1 MPILADA
8 TSVPGGAFAQLS
20 DVEALA
26 LQALSTEQ
34 QARAEKL
41 LLQAANK
48 IRSYTRQNFDHVTT
62 TDKVRAIGNLV
73 RLPQRPVVAITGVKL
88 IDYLGNEWPVP
99 AYGFDGIDRLDLA
112 LYGTILNLPEA
123 VSLEG
128 YWSGT
133 VEVTY
138 EHGYETVPQE
148 IIDLNAELVARIF
161 NSPTQGAVGVRAQ
174 GVGPYNVSFD
184 PATSGGMITLTAED
198 RATLDRYRVFGQ
210 TVELR

>member
-1 MPILADA
+1 MPII
-8 TSVPGGAFAQLS
+8 VPSTPTGAFASIDDVTGYALTTLS
-20 DVEALA
+20 DA
-26 LQALSTEQ
+26 Q

-41 LLQAANK
+41 LLVAANK
-48 IRSYTRQNFDHVTT
+48 IRSYTRQNFDHATT

-73 RLPQRPVVAITGVKL
+73 RLPQRPVIAVTGVKL

-112 LYGTILNLPEA
+112 LYGTVLNLPEA

-138 EHGYETVPQE
+138 EHGYLAVPQE
-148 IIDLNAELVARIF
+148 IVDLNAELVARIF
-161 NSPTQGAVGVRAQ
+161 NSPTQGVVGVRSQ
-174 GVGPYNVSFD
+174 GVGPYNVSLD
-184 PATSGGMITLTAED
+184 PATGGGMIVLTAED
-198 RATLDRYRVFGQ
+198 KATLDRYRSFGQ